1 MARGF
6 ATSTAEEIDKLIED
20 KDSENTKRSTKTLSR
35 VFEGEKIKE
44 PDNNKELAN
53 VLKSFYVEARKKEG
67 SSYSVSSL
75 KTLRFALNRHFKAIR
90 GVHIMTDEFGEASKA
105 FGAKCAQLKKDARAK
120 VQHKPPIPD
129 AALKKTL

>member
-1 MARGF
+1 MF
-6 ATSTAEEIDKLIED
+6 
-20 KDSENTKRSTKTLSR
+20 N
-35 VFEGEKIKE
+35 
-44 PDNNKELAN
+44 
-53 VLKSFYVEARKKEG
+53 LKSFYLEARKKEG

>member
-20 KDSENTKRSTKTLSR
+20 KDSKKKKDPQKLFLEYLREKKLRSQTTT
-35 VFEGEKIKE
+35 
-44 PDNNKELAN
+44 ELAN
-53 VLKSFYVEARKKEG
+53 VLKSFYLEARKKEG

-129 AALKKTL
+129 AALKKIL